1 MVHGLLPG
9 MAAILV
15 GGLGLGL
22 IIMCQAELTSAIPFA
37 GGKGELSR
45 SPLCWCEAS
54 AAHDVLA
61 PIPLLTQP
69 WACLTGTY
77 GFVRLTIG
85 RHMAVI
91 CGLIECAM

>member
-37 GGKGELSR
+37 GGKGAVAVSHDPINPGFSWHCMLGRSR
-45 SPLCWCEAS
+45 CCSSCAGTTCHSSPNRGHA
-54 AAHDVLA
+54 
-61 PIPLLTQP
+61 
-69 WACLTGTY
+69 
-77 GFVRLTIG
+77 
-85 RHMAVI
+85 
-91 CGLIECAM
+91 